1 MFDTVRLSPVRWLVP
16 AYAAAMLAASAAPAF
31 AQNEEALRAA
41 FEGKRVTLK
50 IDMPGTQEG
59 VDVNVDAQRP
69 VDFRQYGDRIKAYG
83 AAIHA
88 GESVVVTLVKVKK
101 DAIEFQLAGGGFG
114 TFGDDTSTTV
124 YVHFLDKS
132 AREKELE
139 RLIKDEDDS
148 RRRHRLQDELD
159 ELRGRR
165 ERENRR
171 LEEERLRAESRKRE
185 LVADERLRGGSRFN
199 LKFANVVPAGYRPEH
214 MMAALAEYV
223 DFSNA
228 APDIRMVPPPD
239 PRQMDPRQMDPRQ
252 MDPGDD
258 APMPKK
264 GMTRGEAERAF
275 GKPVDSSDRREGS
288 LVVITLVFVRGDQR
302 ISADFVDGILV
313 RYSITSR

>member
-1 MFDTVRLSPVRWLVP
+1 MFDTVRLSPVRWLVS
-16 AYAAAMLAASAAPAF
+16 ACAVALLAATAVPAF
-31 AQNEEALRAA
+31 AQNEETFRAA

-59 VDVNVDAQRP
+59 VDVNVDSQRP

-124 YVHFLDKS
+124 YVHLLDKS

-171 LEEERLRAESRKRE
+171 LEEEKLRAEARKRE

-199 LKFANVVPAGYRPEH
+199 VKFGNVVPVGYRPEH

-228 APDIRMVPPPD
+228 APDIRMPPPD
-239 PRQMDPRQMDPRQ
+239 PRQV
-252 MDPGDD
+252 DPGDD

-288 LVVITLVFVRGDQR
+288 MVVTTLVFVRGDQR